1 MGIRMYTRPP
11 QWLAPVTET
20 NVGPIFKYDSTNAPK
35 TTVHLCYSQQKQNT
49 NQTTH
54 SDLCRKRQISACLH
68 ITLAHLNAF
77 WINYFRS
84 LRGSLIWL
92 TNTPT
97 VVTSHINS
105 KCLMVTNSY
114 HELLSMVLNRTTCAQ
129 IPSGIC
135 LGQGSLSSIITAI
148 ETLPSGYTQSLPKSL
163 WKEVPRPMWLASVK
177 SDSKWMPIEES

>member
-1 MGIRMYTRPP
+1 MPAFSWWGSEWHE
-11 QWLAPVTET
+11 WLVLVIET
-20 NVGPIFKYDSTNAPK
+20 ILELGFKSGSTTAPK
-35 TTVHLCYSQQKQNT
+35 ATVYPHYSQQKQNT
-49 NQTTH
+49 SQMTH
-54 SDLCRKRQISACLH
+54 SNLCRKCQISACLH
-68 ITLAHLNAF
+68 IALAHLNAF
-77 WINYFRS
+77 RINYFRS

-148 ETLPSGYTQSLPKSL
+148 ETLPSGYTPITPKDFMKRSPQAHEAGL
-163 WKEVPRPMWLASVK
+163 S
-177 SDSKWMPIEES
+177 